1 MSDLTIKQEKFCK
14 KYIETGNASDAY
26 RYAYDVKKTTKD
38 KTIHE
43 AASRLVAD
51 SKVSARLDQL
61 KAIHQKRHEVT
72 VDSITKELEE
82 ARQLAFAIQAPAPAV
97 SASMGK
103 AKLHGLVTDKAD
115 IKSAVFAVN
124 AELSREEII
133 QLAKERGLPTS
144 IFEK

>member
-14 KYIETGNASDAY
+14 KYIETGNASAAY
-26 RYAYDVKKTTKD
+26 RYAYNAKNQKPESVVVN
-38 KTIHE
+38 
-43 AASRLVAD
+43 ASKLLA
-51 SKVSARLDQL
+51 STKVSLRVAELQ
-61 KAIHQKRHEVT
+61 AIHQKRHEVT